1 MATWLSRL
9 WKRYER
15 ATALFIAAVLATL
28 YVFYGSW
35 RVGIVLASLVI
46 AVALFWLR
54 KIARGLYGAI
64 EVLIGFVA
72 IVDASTK
79 GRGGFSAGFSAGF
92 QRYDWPVVL
101 LQTAA
106 AIYLMI
112 RGFDNLDQW
121 WSDKRSEPRVRHM
134 ASVPNGRSL
143 NGIRNRPNQK
153 ATRKRLP
160 LRSFRWRWSRHC

>member
-1 MATWLSRL
+1 ML

-35 RVGIVLASLVI
+35 PVGIVVASLVI
-46 AVALFWLR
+46 AVSLFWLR

-72 IVDASTK
+72 ILDASTK
-79 GRGGFSAGFSAGF
+79 GRGGFSAGFSSGF
-92 QRYDWPVVL
+92 QRYEWPVIL

-106 AIYLMI
+106 AIYLTI
-112 RGFDNLDQW
+112 RGLDNLEQW
-121 WSDKRSEPRVRHM
+121 RSDKRKVHTH
-134 ASVPNGRSL
+134 GTDQD
-143 NGIRNRPNQK
+143 G
-153 ATRKRLP
+153 
-160 LRSFRWRWSRHC
+160 